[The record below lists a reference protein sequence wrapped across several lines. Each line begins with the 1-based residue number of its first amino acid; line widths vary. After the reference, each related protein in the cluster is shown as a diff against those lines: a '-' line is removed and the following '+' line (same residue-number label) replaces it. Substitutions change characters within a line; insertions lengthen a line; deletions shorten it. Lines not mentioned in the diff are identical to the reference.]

1 LLSTVSDG
9 EPAGA
14 GDSEKKLRDA
24 VMTVSKTPT
33 MGIVGL
39 GLGKGTDHVAKYY
52 PRHMAN
58 VPEDQLADRIGGLLV
73 EALMA
78 L

>member
-1 LLSTVSDG
+1 M
-9 EPAGA
+9 E
-14 GDSEKKLRDA
+14 
-24 VMTVSKTPT
+24 VSKTPT

-39 GLGKGTDHVAKYY
+39 GLGQGTDHVAMYY

-73 EALMA
+73 EALKA